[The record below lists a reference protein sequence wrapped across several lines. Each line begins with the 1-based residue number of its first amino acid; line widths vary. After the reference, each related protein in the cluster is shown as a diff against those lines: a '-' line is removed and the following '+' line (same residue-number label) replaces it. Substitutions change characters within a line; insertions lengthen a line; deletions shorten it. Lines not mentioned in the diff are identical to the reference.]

1 MGDYIYY
8 AVLVSVALAIMIA
21 AFESTKV
28 SRRKMFGEFV
38 ASFVAV
44 VFICIMFAIPIGL
57 IVWAVSTVYATVN

>member
-8 AVLVSVALAIMIA
+8 AVLVSVALAVVIA

-57 IVWAVSTVYATVN
+57 IVWAVSTLIGA